1 MTDPIFYEG
10 GKVGGIYKTIRST
23 KVMYGSI
30 IASAT
35 YSDKIEMV
43 TTMADT
49 DDNIQR
55 PYKCTIHISLP
66 SNQYAQYLKDVISV
80 DTEISN
86 KVAKSFSI
94 VSASQI
100 DGEEVGSTDHDCDES
115 ELNVLQM

>member
-1 MTDPIFYEG
+1 
-10 GKVGGIYKTIRST
+10 
-23 KVMYGSI
+23 
-30 IASAT
+30 
-35 YSDKIEMV
+35 MV
-43 TTMADT
+43 TTTTMADT

-66 SNQYAQYLKDVISV
+66 SNQYAQYLKGVISV

-86 KVAKSFSI
+86 KVVKSFSI

-100 DGEEVGSTDHDCDES
+100 DGEEVGSTDHDCDGS